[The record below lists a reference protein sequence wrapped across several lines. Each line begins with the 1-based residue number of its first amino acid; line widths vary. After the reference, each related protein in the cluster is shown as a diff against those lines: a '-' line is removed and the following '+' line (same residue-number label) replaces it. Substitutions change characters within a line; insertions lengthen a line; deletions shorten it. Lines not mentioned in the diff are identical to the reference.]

1 MDAEQ
6 MYLDLPMSAI
16 CLLWLLVRVVIKKYS
31 TKNGSVNEHFC
42 SRIPEKEQLDF
53 VLTRQLR
60 GFHVL
65 FVRTFAT

>member
-31 TKNGSVNEHFC
+31 TKNGSVNEHEHFC
-42 SRIPEKEQLDF
+42 SRIPEKEQLETT
-53 VLTRQLR
+53 LY
-60 GFHVL
+60 
-65 FVRTFAT
+65 